1 MIARPF
7 VPVSAAIALI
17 ALIGASRAWS
27 QIAFSLRTDVV
38 VLDVSV
44 RQRGEIVRG
53 LTAQGFDV
61 RDNGVRQN
69 VTSVRFA
76 DVPAHVVLALDLSRS
91 VRGATLDDL
100 RAAVHRVIA
109 LLAPDDMAAVIGFS
123 SQIVT
128 RAPFTNDRALLEA
141 ALVTSLRP
149 GDTSLM
155 DAVYAAM
162 LLGHDRPGRP
172 LVIVLNDGADTGSFL
187 DARQV
192 LEAARR
198 TRAVVYAVTS
208 GNPRP
213 DAFLDDVTRLTGGR
227 HIVPGSNEGLSDALA
242 SALVAAKERYLLTYT
257 PENVDVDGWH
267 ELSVRVPSLP
277 DAEIEARPGYF
288 VAR

>member
-76 DVPAHVVLALDLSRS
+76 DVLALDLSRS

-208 GNPRP
+208 
-213 DAFLDDVTRLTGGR
+213 ATL
-227 HIVPGSNEGLSDALA
+227 VPA
-242 SALVAAKERYLLTYT
+242 
-257 PENVDVDGWH
+257 
-267 ELSVRVPSLP
+267 PSSTMSR
-277 DAEIEARPGYF
+277 A
-288 VAR
+288 